1 MVKVYSTTTCPWCTK
16 AKSYLAS
23 KNIDF
28 IDANVQD
35 DMNARDE
42 MLNLSHQN
50 GVPVINIDGNIVIGF
65 DKAKID
71 ELLNLS

>member
-1 MVKVYSTTTCPWCTK
+1 MVKVYSTTSCPWCKK

-23 KNIDF
+23 QNIDF

-42 MLNLSHQN
+42 MLNLSHQS
-50 GVPVINIDGNIVIGF
+50 GVPVINIDGNIVVGF
-65 DKAKID
+65 DKDKID
-71 ELLNLS
+71 ELLNLK